1 MNLHLATCAVWVSE
15 EPADCDCATAQ
26 RPPWEIR
33 EEPWELFPW
42 AVYRW
47 TGGYQVGTYERLMSC
62 SSQAGALELVKG
74 MIWLG
79 RVGLRSSSV

>member
-1 MNLHLATCAVWVSE
+1 M
-15 EPADCDCATAQ
+15 
-26 RPPWEIR
+26 
-33 EEPWELFPW
+33 EPWELFPW

-47 TGGYQVGTYERLMSC
+47 TGAFDAGAYERLMSC
-62 SSQAGALELVKG
+62 SSQAGALELIKG